1 MTMTMNESYPT
12 NRQTLELDANKK
24 SGAFA
29 PLNHF
34 CTISSFS
41 KNIQGYHTGTMRM
54 NEYRIRTDMV
64 FSLRESI

>member
-41 KNIQGYHTGTMRM
+41 KNIQGYHTGTMHLS
-54 NEYRIRTDMV
+54 EYRIRTDMGI
-64 FSLRESI
+64 SLRESI